1 MKIDEHP
8 FPVNVVHATIDSRR
22 LINKYQKRHDI
33 KFRGIFR
40 ILVITKMIYI
50 IKMTKMKNIIKV
62 ISLIIIEV
70 VSSSGFV
77 GTME

>member
-1 MKIDEHP
+1 M
-8 FPVNVVHATIDSRR
+8 VYAMIDSRR